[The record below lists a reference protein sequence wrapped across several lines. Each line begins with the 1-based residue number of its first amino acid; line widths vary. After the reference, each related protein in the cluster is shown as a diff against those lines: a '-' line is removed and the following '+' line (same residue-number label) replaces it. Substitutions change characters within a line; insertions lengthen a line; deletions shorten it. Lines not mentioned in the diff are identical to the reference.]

1 MRTAANDRIFT
12 VEEYIKKE
20 LTSERRHEFINGQLF
35 EMPGEKDINNEIAF
49 AIALI
54 LHGFLKAKGYTLYS
68 HDMKVAIPGGTK
80 YYYPDVFITA
90 EEKNDNNSY
99 IKYKPEIIVEVVS
112 ESSQVTDYVDKY
124 IDYTKIPSLHY
135 YLIIEPETIL
145 ITVYS
150 KDENNN
156 WIANKYTR
164 MGDIV
169 KLEKFGVEFIVKD
182 VYK

>member
-12 VEEYIKKE
+12 VEEYIQNE
-20 LTSERRHEFINGQLF
+20 LTSERKHEFVNGQLF

-49 AIALI
+49 AIALV
-54 LHGFLKAKGYTLYS
+54 LHRFLKDKGYTLYS
-68 HDMKVAIPGGTK
+68 HDMKVAIPGGSK
-80 YYYPDVFITA
+80 YYYPDVFVTK
-90 EEKNDNNSY
+90 EEKNDSNSY
-99 IKYKPEIIVEVVS
+99 IKYNPEIIVEVVS

-150 KDENNN
+150 RDENNN
-156 WIANKYTR
+156 RVAHKYTR
-164 MGDIV
+164 MEDIV
-169 KLEKFGVEFIVKD
+169 KLEKFGFEFAVKD
-182 VYK
+182 VY